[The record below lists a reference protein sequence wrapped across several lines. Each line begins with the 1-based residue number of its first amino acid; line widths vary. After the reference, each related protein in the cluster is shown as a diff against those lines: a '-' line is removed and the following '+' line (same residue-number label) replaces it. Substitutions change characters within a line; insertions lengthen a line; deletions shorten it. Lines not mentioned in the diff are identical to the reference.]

1 MWPSGTRLLLE
12 PVGEYSSKQHQGRK
26 PETTNTPSRQPDKL
40 QHQRKTQHRGGTRS
54 RSGHNRI
61 RERGPTPSRS
71 FHLGP
76 HGSHSKQ
83 GTAGSIL
90 ADFSRR
96 YESAGT
102 RVLPVVQTLNAYTN
116 YAGKTLG

>member
-26 PETTNTPSRQPDKL
+26 PETTNTPSRQPNKL

-54 RSGHNRI
+54 RSPHNRI
-61 RERGPTPSRS
+61 RERGPTPPRS

-76 HGSHSKQ
+76 HISHSKQ
-83 GTAGSIL
+83 RAARSVL
-90 ADFSRR
+90 ADLSRR
-96 YESAGT
+96 DE
-102 RVLPVVQTLNAYTN
+102 
-116 YAGKTLG
+116 